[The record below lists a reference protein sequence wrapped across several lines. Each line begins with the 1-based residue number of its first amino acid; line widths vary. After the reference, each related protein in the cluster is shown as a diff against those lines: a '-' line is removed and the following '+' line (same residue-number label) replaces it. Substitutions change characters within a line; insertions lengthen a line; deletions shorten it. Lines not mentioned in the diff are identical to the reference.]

1 MATPK
6 LDATLRLEISRWLPL
21 AADTDIRNQDD
32 WPFPKCRENG
42 PSLTSPETSREYEGA
57 RCCPHSGCH
66 AFPGLR
72 SASFFLFPRLPR
84 RSPLS
89 DWLIEPNQ
97 FFFPGQK
104 VVQQLVLFWTPPPK
118 PADWT
123 AESDVTRLPQERG
136 RANQEL
142 GVFYKLGKWLLQNS
156 SQGESE
162 EVGATL
168 RASGEGA
175 AHGSWRE

>member
-1 MATPK
+1 MPREWSFPHQSRDLARVRRRP
-6 LDATLRLEISRWLPL
+6 LLPTLGVPRL
-21 AADTDIRNQDD
+21 
-32 WPFPKCRENG
+32 
-42 PSLTSPETSREYEGA
+42 
-57 RCCPHSGCH
+57 
-66 AFPGLR
+66 PGLR
-72 SASFFLFPRLPR
+72 SVSFFLLPRLPH

-89 DWLIEPNQ
+89 DWLIEPDQ

-142 GVFYKLGKWLLQNS
+142 GVFYKLGK
-156 SQGESE
+156 
-162 EVGATL
+162 
-168 RASGEGA
+168 
-175 AHGSWRE
+175 